1 MTGRPHRNNARRPI
15 RVRHRLE
22 VYKGIAMKN
31 RFFVLF
37 SALLLGLPLAAQAGE
52 SLEDV
57 EKALEAKWEK
67 IKSMSTKLDVT
78 QDLEMYGMSIK
89 SESKG
94 TSIFMRDG
102 DKIMSRTEMEGTS
115 EQSMGGTPMKQ
126 ETEMIM
132 VDDGE
137 HAYTYTHDKT
147 TGQKQAMKTES
158 GTGQSQFGAEY
169 FDQMRESFDLK
180 ILPEEEVRGDACY
193 VIEGKPSGDNQQM
206 AQAIARMVHFY
217 RKSDGALMQLTGFS
231 PDGKEV
237 MKQSFTEIKI
247 NGSIDKDKFV
257 FKAPEG
263 VQVMDMTGGGMPM
276 PGGGY
281 GGGE

>member
-1 MTGRPHRNNARRPI
+1 
-15 RVRHRLE
+15 
-22 VYKGIAMKN
+22 MKN

-37 SALLLGLPLAAQAGE
+37 SALLLGLPLAAQAGD